1 VGDIADALG
10 FFCAKYVGEQSPIEE
25 HGTVLSIGHGLHQWI
40 VQELPPALS
49 LMQYT
54 PCMKQNPIFYLDE
67 LVLWLAIEHDIG
79 KYPRLRFNKTRSN
92 VLD

>member
-1 VGDIADALG
+1 MLSV
-10 FFCAKYVGEQSPIEE
+10 FFCAKYAFSISEQSPIDE
-25 HGTVLSIGHGLHQWI
+25 HGTVLSIGHGLHQWM

-54 PCMKQNPIFYLDE
+54 PCMKQNPILDE

-79 KYPRLRFNKTRSN
+79 KYPHLRFDKTRSN